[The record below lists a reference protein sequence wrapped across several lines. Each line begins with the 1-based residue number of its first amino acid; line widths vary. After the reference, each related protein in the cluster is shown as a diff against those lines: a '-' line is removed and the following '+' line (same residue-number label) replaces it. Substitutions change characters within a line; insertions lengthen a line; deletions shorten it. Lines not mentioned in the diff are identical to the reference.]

1 MQITIK
7 PYFRSVIIDGEEVRE
22 MVTPFPDFLNHLA
35 AVSCE
40 ASDTSPHTITRVEG
54 VHRYVTHFIAREYYY
69 EHLDAFISWFYTE
82 KQAQIDKA
90 VIDQT
95 NLEQTV
101 KDITDPKFTIVEDE
115 IHQHDVTNLFYNAG
129 LKTVNLV
136 KGNIS
141 TLTTTIPEATDNLS
155 GLMTSGDVSSLRNL
169 EAKVNS
175 LINQGI
181 WRATYSTYAEMLT
194 DNPNMI
200 VSEASW
206 NLGDFVYVQADEQ
219 YDPAN
224 RPLTTYVVTSTG
236 GNTYQLLFRKVEPT
250 NSGVATATN
259 STLGVVKGTENT
271 KGKVYVETDGS
282 MSVLGWDEVQ
292 INHAPAIMTIEEIE
306 EFNDGGDKY
315 PDLVGKRVLV
325 TDEDIET
332 IAPSIPLFGIAHVPF
347 KAVVPGFLSLTKN
360 NGTLLGNILPEAY
373 QELVNLKA
381 NGESN
386 ILTFA
391 QYDAAIVANGV
402 CGSFALDENTESFKV
417 PYIGNTYIGGTPES
431 VDFDI
436 QIKVFGRITNIAT
449 LNVDEILST
458 ISSIKTSNQSG
469 QVKVNYLNL
478 KVTGTTAN
486 TISYPSFRLSTYTIS
501 PKPVT
506 KWPTKSVE
514 EGINIYETG
523 MYVMGLNENADRL
536 RENPIEG
543 QVHRWRII
551 GSFTNK
557 SSTNGG
563 AMVFSLVNPDSTFS
577 VTDAITLP
585 TDVTTGLFSA
595 ELTTIADSAS
605 LATGKGYKLGITTS
619 FTDNN
624 MVITINSITRVSE
637 AIDPF

>member
-22 MVTPFPDFLNHLA
+22 IVTPFPDFLNHLA
-35 AVSCE
+35 AVSCK

-54 VHRYVTHFIAREYYY
+54 VHRYVTHFIAREHYY

-90 VIDQT
+90 VADQT

-101 KDITDPKFTIVEDE
+101 KDITDPKFAVVEDE
-115 IHQHDVTNLFYNAG
+115 IHRHEVTNLFYNAG

-136 KGNIS
+136 KGNVS
-141 TLTTTIPEATDNLS
+141 TLTATLPEATDNTS

-175 LINQGI
+175 LINQGM
-181 WRATYSTYAEMLT
+181 WRATYYAYAEMLT
-194 DNPNMI
+194 DNPDMV
-200 VSEASW
+200 VSDASW

-219 YDPAN
+219 YDPTDK
-224 RPLTTYVVTSTG
+224 PLTSYVVTSTG
-236 GNTYQLLFRKVEPT
+236 GSSYQLAFRKVEPI
-250 NSGVATATN
+250 NFGIVTATN
-259 STLGVVKGTENT
+259 TALGVVKGTEST

-282 MSVLGWDEVQ
+282 MSVVGWDEVQ
-292 INHAPAIMTIEEIE
+292 TNHTPAIMTVEEIE
-306 EFNDGGDKY
+306 EFNDGSNKY
-315 PDLVGKRVLV
+315 PNLVGKRVLV

-332 IAPSIPLFGIAHVPF
+332 IAPSVPLFGVVHVPF
-347 KAVVPGFLSLTKN
+347 KTVIPGFLSLTKD
-360 NGTLLGNILPEAY
+360 NGVLLGNILPEAY
-373 QELVNLKA
+373 QELVNLKV
-381 NGESN
+381 NGEAN

-391 QYDAAIVANGV
+391 QYDAAIAANGV
-402 CGSFALDENTESFKV
+402 CDSFALDENTKSFKV
-417 PYIGNTYIGGTPES
+417 PYLGTGIHPVS
-431 VDFDI
+431 AVFDI
-436 QIKVFGRITNIAT
+436 QIKVFGRVTNIAT

-478 KVTGTTAN
+478 KIAGTTAN
-486 TISYPSFRLSTYTIS
+486 TISYPNFRLSTYTIS

-536 RENPIEG
+536 RENPVEG

-551 GSFTNK
+551 GSFANK
-557 SSTNGG
+557 STANGG

-577 VTDAITLP
+577 VTDTITLP
-585 TDVTTGLFSA
+585 ADVITGLFSV
-595 ELTTIADSAS
+595 EFTTIADSTS
-605 LATGKGYKLGITTS
+605 LAVGKGYKLGVTTS

-624 MVITINSITRVSE
+624 MIITINSITRVSE